1 MQMTEAGAHRC
12 RRCINS
18 ARRAQCSARNKGEER
33 KRRVHASGGGGGES
47 ETSGFAIRFVSGVA
61 ARNRSCKQRRIISRF
76 SAVLWPAYEL
86 SRLGLTAMNLRVA
99 IDVAFRPRAVRNRGC
114 PPRFAVRFPP
124 GKPGNVGIPPSL
136 SLSLETSRDDAIDG
150 RKERERKE
158 HKRRQNVGKVV
169 KIVTG
174 RAIDTRRDKR
184 LATFARVSAPQ
195 ESSESSTI
203 RHVAIP

>member
-1 MQMTEAGAHRC
+1 MACLRAIAPRFDGHESPRRHRC
-12 RRCINS
+12 GFSTASCQESRLPASVRRPVS
-18 ARRAQCSARNKGEER
+18 TGKTR
-33 KRRVHASGGGGGES
+33 KRR
-47 ETSGFAIRFVSGVA
+47 
-61 ARNRSCKQRRIISRF
+61 
-76 SAVLWPAYEL
+76 
-86 SRLGLTAMNLRVA
+86 
-99 IDVAFRPRAVRNRGC
+99 D
-114 PPRFAVRFPP
+114 
-124 GKPGNVGIPPSL
+124 PSL

-158 HKRRQNVGKVV
+158 NKRRRNVGKVV

-184 LATFARVSAPQ
+184 LATFARASAPQ